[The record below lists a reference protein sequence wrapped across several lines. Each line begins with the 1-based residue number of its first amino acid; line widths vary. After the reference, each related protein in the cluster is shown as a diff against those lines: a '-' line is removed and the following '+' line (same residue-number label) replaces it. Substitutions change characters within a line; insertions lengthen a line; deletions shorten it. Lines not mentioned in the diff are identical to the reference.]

1 MSEYMRQT
9 PPAKTLDNIDH
20 TGTLFEALHPAQ
32 TPPVP
37 PSPPIVAAKRRQRIH
52 EHRHPLT
59 IEQRQERIARRCGQE
74 AIDLAL
80 DRPYHDLG
88 GHASDAFEE
97 LAGDPFEALVE
108 KAEPWMRDIRL
119 VVDRYGVPELTV
131 PEIGAMTK
139 PDQKALA
146 LHFDGFM
153 VRLKAAHR
161 LIAAADGDV
170 TAYAVLERRYGKRT
184 REEMIAY
191 LPILEELHEALHE
204 RGIAQELRRVAYEV
218 APDSNKREEMR
229 RRDDRLHGYPQVFF
243 DGTKPRIE
251 RLPHHDDRYRPIS

>member
-1 MSEYMRQT
+1 MRQT
-9 PPAKTLDNIDH
+9 PPARTLDTIDH

-32 TPPVP
+32 ETPILDQPPVTI
-37 PSPPIVAAKRRQRIH
+37 SPGRRQRTH

-59 IEQRQERIARRCGQE
+59 IDERRERLSRRCGQQ
-74 AIDLAL
+74 AIDLVL

-88 GHASDAFEE
+88 GHASDAFEDFV
-97 LAGDPFEALVE
+97 ADPFESLVE
-108 KAEPWMRDIRL
+108 KCEPWMRDIRL
-119 VVDRYGVPELTV
+119 AIDRYGAPELTV
-131 PEIGAMTK
+131 QEISTMTK
-139 PDQKALA
+139 PDQKTLA

-170 TAYAVLERRYGKRT
+170 TAYPVLERRYGGRS

-191 LPILEELHEALHE
+191 LPILEELHDTLQE
-204 RGIAQELRRVAYEV
+204 RGIAQTLLRIARDV
-218 APDSNKREEMR
+218 APDPGKREEMR
-229 RRDDRLHGYPQVFF
+229 RRDDRLRGYPQVFF

-251 RLPHHDDRYRPIS
+251 RLPHHHELYRPAK